1 MQGFRRLWVASGN
14 AGKVREIAGLLAACP
29 LEVAPLPPDHGIAF
43 PEEGDDYTANAI
55 AKAKA
60 VAAALG
66 APAVADDS
74 GLEVDAL
81 GGGPGPRSARY
92 GGPGLDDAGRVAR
105 LLAALEGVPVA
116 SRGARFYCVAACA
129 LPDGRSV
136 TAAGECPGRIATGRR
151 GRGGIVE

>member
-1 MQGFRRLWVASGN
+1 M
-14 AGKVREIAGLLAACP
+14 
-29 LEVAPLPPDHGIAF
+29 
-43 PEEGDDYTANAI
+43 
-55 AKAKA
+55 
-60 VAAALG
+60 
-66 APAVADDS
+66 ADDS

-151 GRGGIVE
+151 GRGGFGYDPIFVPAGHGVCMAELEAVEKDAISHRGHAFRALWEAMRGWLEPGA